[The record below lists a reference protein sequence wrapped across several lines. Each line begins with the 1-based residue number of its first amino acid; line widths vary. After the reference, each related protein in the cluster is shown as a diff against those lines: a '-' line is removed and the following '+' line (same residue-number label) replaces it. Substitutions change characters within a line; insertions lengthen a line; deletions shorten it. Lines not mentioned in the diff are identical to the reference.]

1 MYENKMDNLNEM
13 YKFLETKNLPRL
25 NHKENL
31 NKPIINKE
39 IESVIKI
46 LLTKKSPGADGF
58 TDYFYQTFKKELTP
72 ILLKLFLKR
81 REYTFSFYE
90 SSIFLMWKRDKDTA
104 KKENFRP
111 ILLMNIDAKILY
123 NILANWIQQHI
134 RWTQWDL
141 FLELKMTQHVKI
153 N

>member
-1 MYENKMDNLNEM
+1 M
-13 YKFLETKNLPRL
+13 YKFLGTQNLPRL

-58 TDYFYQTFKKELTP
+58 TDDFYQAFKEELTP

-81 REYTFSFYE
+81 GEYTFSFYE
-90 SSIFLMWKRDKDTA
+90 NSIFLM
-104 KKENFRP
+104 
-111 ILLMNIDAKILY
+111 
-123 NILANWIQQHI
+123 
-134 RWTQWDL
+134 
-141 FLELKMTQHVKI
+141 
-153 N
+153 